1 MTQEIQNTNALSI
14 IDNVNLQQVSAT
26 MQKIAQ
32 FQAVVQQTLKQNH
45 DFGIVPGTGSKPT
58 LLKPGAEKI
67 LMLMGLS
74 SEYEIVEKVQDYDKG
89 FFAYTVRCMLT
100 KNGQVITQGL
110 GHCNSKEKK
119 YTSEKQD
126 LYMLGNTCLKMAK
139 KRAQIDATLTVAALS
154 EIFTQ
159 DLEDIDLSGNPTE
172 SSYKPKVDNPA
183 DILLTFGKY
192 KGKKLGD
199 VPLDYVEWLAKK
211 ANDEWLRDAAKKLL
225 TSDMDESNIEFEAPE
240 DAEFEEIF
248 GDIPSQSPNESEK
261 ATDSQIKAI
270 FTLAQNIG
278 ISNDEDL
285 KAWISKIINK
295 EIVNMKDITREE
307 AGALIR
313 ELTKIND
320 SQKK

>member
-1 MTQEIQNTNALSI
+1 MAVEIQSNALSI
-14 IDNVNLQQVSAT
+14 IDDVNLQQVSAT

-89 FFAYTVRCMLT
+89 FFAYTVRCILT
-100 KNGQVITQGL
+100 KNGQIITQGL

-159 DLEDIDLSGNPTE
+159 DIEDMDIQGNPTE
-172 SSYKPKVDNPA
+172 NTYNPKVDDPA
-183 DILLTFGKY
+183 DIVLTFGKH
-192 KGKKLGD
+192 KGKKLCEI
-199 VPLDYVEWLAKK
+199 PQDYVEWLAEN
-211 ANDEWLRDAAKKLL
+211 ARDQWLRDAAKEFLSQPIPQE
-225 TSDMDESNIEFEAPE
+225 TIDMPLDE
-240 DAEFEEIF
+240 
-248 GDIPSQSPNESEK
+248 DIPMDDVP
-261 ATDSQIKAI
+261 
-270 FTLAQNIG
+270 F
-278 ISNDEDL
+278 
-285 KAWISKIINK
+285 
-295 EIVNMKDITREE
+295 
-307 AGALIR
+307 
-313 ELTKIND
+313 
-320 SQKK
+320 

>member
-1 MTQEIQNTNALSI
+1 MAVEIQSNALSI
-14 IDNVNLQQVSAT
+14 IDDVNLQQVSAT

-89 FFAYTVRCMLT
+89 FFAYTVRCILT
-100 KNGQVITQGL
+100 KNGQIITQGL

-139 KRAQIDATLTVAALS
+139 KRAQVDATLTVAALS
-154 EIFTQ
+154 EVFTQ
-159 DLEDIDLSGNPTE
+159 DIEDMDLSGNPTE
-172 SSYKPKVDNPA
+172 NSYIQKVDNPA
-183 DILLTFGKY
+183 DVMLTFGKH

-199 VPLDYVEWLAKK
+199 VPEDYIQWLSEK
-211 ANDEWLRDAAKKLL
+211 ANDQWMRDAAKELL
-225 TSDMDESNIEFEAPE
+225 SRPLPGQEVI
-240 DAEFEEIF
+240 
-248 GDIPSQSPNESEK
+248 DIPE
-261 ATDSQIKAI
+261 
-270 FTLAQNIG
+270 
-278 ISNDEDL
+278 EDIPMDD
-285 KAWISKIINK
+285 APF
-295 EIVNMKDITREE
+295 
-307 AGALIR
+307 
-313 ELTKIND
+313 
-320 SQKK
+320 